1 MDNRNEIIMIRVSPS
16 DKQRIRMKMEELGI
30 RNMSA
35 YIRKMALD
43 GYCVRLDLEDVKE
56 LVFLLRQCSN
66 NLNQY
71 AKKANQTGSVYEADV
86 QDLQERF
93 NEFWRFSDL
102 TSLWVFNPADTM
114 KAEGEEETPWQ
125 YSDFF

>member
-1 MDNRNEIIMIRVSPS
+1 MTDNRNEIIILRVSPS
-16 DKQRIRMKMEELGI
+16 DKQRIRTKMDELGI

-43 GYCVRLDLEDVKE
+43 GYCVNLDLSDVKE

-71 AKKANQTGSVYEADV
+71 AKKANQAGSIYEADV
-86 QDLQERF
+86 RDLQERF
-93 NEFWRFSDL
+93 DEFWGIGKELLARLS
-102 TSLWVFNPADTM
+102 TI
-114 KAEGEEETPWQ
+114 Q
-125 YSDFF
+125 

>member
-56 LVFLLRQCSN
+56 LVF
-66 NLNQY
+66 
-71 AKKANQTGSVYEADV
+71 
-86 QDLQERF
+86 
-93 NEFWRFSDL
+93 
-102 TSLWVFNPADTM
+102 
-114 KAEGEEETPWQ
+114 
-125 YSDFF
+125 

>member
-43 GYCVRLDLEDVKE
+43 GYCVRLDLEDVRNW
-56 LVFLLRQCSN
+56 F
-66 NLNQY
+66 
-71 AKKANQTGSVYEADV
+71 
-86 QDLQERF
+86 F
-93 NEFWRFSDL
+93 FSGNAA
-102 TSLWVFNPADTM
+102 TI
-114 KAEGEEETPWQ
+114 
-125 YSDFF
+125 

>member
-56 LVFLLRQCSN
+56 QR
-66 NLNQY
+66 
-71 AKKANQTGSVYEADV
+71 KRM
-86 QDLQERF
+86 ERI
-93 NEFWRFSDL
+93 
-102 TSLWVFNPADTM
+102 
-114 KAEGEEETPWQ
+114 
-125 YSDFF
+125 

>member
-71 AKKANQTGSVYEADV
+71 AESVC
-86 QDLQERF
+86 
-93 NEFWRFSDL
+93 
-102 TSLWVFNPADTM
+102 
-114 KAEGEEETPWQ
+114 
-125 YSDFF
+125 

>member
-43 GYCVRLDLEDVKE
+43 GYCVRLDLEDVQE
-56 LVFLLRQCSN
+56 LVFLLR
-66 NLNQY
+66 
-71 AKKANQTGSVYEADV
+71 
-86 QDLQERF
+86 
-93 NEFWRFSDL
+93 
-102 TSLWVFNPADTM
+102 
-114 KAEGEEETPWQ
+114 
-125 YSDFF
+125 

>member
-93 NEFWRFSDL
+93 NEFWSIGKELLARLS
-102 TSLWVFNPADTM
+102 TIR
-114 KAEGEEETPWQ
+114 
-125 YSDFF
+125 